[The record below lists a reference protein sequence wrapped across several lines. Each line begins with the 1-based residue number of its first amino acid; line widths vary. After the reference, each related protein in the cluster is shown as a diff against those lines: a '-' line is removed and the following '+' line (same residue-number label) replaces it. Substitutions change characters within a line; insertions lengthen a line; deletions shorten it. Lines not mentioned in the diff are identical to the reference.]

1 MGRAGR
7 NPADAM
13 TIHDRAADAEL
24 EALQRDALRY
34 FSLWTNSRTGMVL
47 DKTEPNWPSSIA

>member
-1 MGRAGR
+1 
-7 NPADAM
+7 M

-34 FSLWTNSRTGMVL
+34 FSLWTNSRTGLVL